1 MTLSEAKAVVTAYN
15 SKEKHTMGEKYK
27 FIKANKIIRAAKLKI
42 ASGN

>member
-27 FIKANKIIRAAKLKI
+27 FVKATKIINKDKLKA